1 MNIIKRFFKNIIPSN
16 ETSGKTYEEK
26 VSKRFPPEFNTGG
39 NDLDDKIEVASQEDI
54 IDQTVPNKVEPV
66 AKKKPG
72 RPKGS
77 TNKKTPSKKTP
88 SKKTP
93 SKKV

>member
-16 ETSGKTYEEK
+16 KS
-26 VSKRFPPEFNTGG
+26 SKEILGG
-39 NDLDDKIEVASQEDI
+39 HDLDDKLEVEEEISEIVKIEVTKTEGE
-54 IDQTVPNKVEPV
+54 V
-66 AKKKPG
+66 KKKPG

-77 TNKKTPSKKTP
+77 TAKKTPSKKTP
-88 SKKTP
+88 SKSTP